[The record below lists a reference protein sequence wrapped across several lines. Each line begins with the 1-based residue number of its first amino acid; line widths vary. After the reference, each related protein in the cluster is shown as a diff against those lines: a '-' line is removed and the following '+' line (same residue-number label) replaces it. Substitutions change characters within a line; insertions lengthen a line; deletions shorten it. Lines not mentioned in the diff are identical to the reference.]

1 MKHLKLSHK
10 IGLGF
15 GLLLLIAC
23 LPGAIAV
30 WQMRGMADNATVL
43 AREYVPEVAVSNEIE
58 RNSLRTMYAI
68 RGYAMSKE
76 EDYLKTGREYLARVK
91 ANLKSA
97 ADLAQRAEHLTVLRA
112 SIDEMTTKV
121 DRYEELTDQT
131 VTQNRRIAE
140 NRALL
145 DAAAIDYMESCRQY
159 LADQEKTMADL
170 IAAGASAE
178 ALNDRLGKLS
188 GIHRVIDLGNAIRV
202 DNFKA
207 QAKGDPALTR
217 EALKRFGAINA
228 ELDQLKSASR
238 MTAHLKRIEEV
249 RKAAEAYKAA
259 MTDILERTLALRK
272 LNDDRVE
279 VGTAVLDV
287 AYSTSEKGV
296 EETDRIATTGA
307 ESMVSSAN
315 VMTGGIFAAVVVGVI
330 LAVLI
335 TRGIVGPLVR
345 GVEFAR
351 HVAAGDLT
359 ARIDAEGT
367 DEVGMLARALQ
378 EMVGRLREIVIGVQ
392 SAGANVSDGSQQISS
407 SAQEMSQGA
416 SEQAASAEEAAASIE
431 EMAANIRQ
439 NADNAAETEKIA
451 RKSAEDA
458 RESGEAVSDTVTA
471 MREIAERIS
480 IVEEIARQT
489 DLLALNAAIEAARA
503 GDMGR
508 GFAVVAAEVRKLAER
523 SQTAAGEIGK
533 LSGSSVAV
541 AERAGEMLTHLV
553 PDIQKTAE
561 LVQEI
566 SAASAE
572 QNRGA
577 DQITQAIGQLDQ
589 VIQQNASAAEEMAS
603 TSEELASQ
611 AEQLR
616 LAIDFFKVEGSEHR
630 AGGRYESEDDDDD
643 ETDEAA

>member
-1 MKHLKLSHK
+1 
-10 IGLGF
+10 
-15 GLLLLIAC
+15 
-23 LPGAIAV
+23 
-30 WQMRGMADNATVL
+30 
-43 AREYVPEVAVSNEIE
+43 
-58 RNSLRTMYAI
+58 
-68 RGYAMSKE
+68 
-76 EDYLKTGREYLARVK
+76 
-91 ANLKSA
+91 
-97 ADLAQRAEHLTVLRA
+97 
-112 SIDEMTTKV
+112 
-121 DRYEELTDQT
+121 
-131 VTQNRRIAE
+131 
-140 NRALL
+140 
-145 DAAAIDYMESCRQY
+145 
-159 LADQEKTMADL
+159 
-170 IAAGASAE
+170 
-178 ALNDRLGKLS
+178 
-188 GIHRVIDLGNAIRV
+188 
-202 DNFKA
+202 
-207 QAKGDPALTR
+207 
-217 EALKRFGAINA
+217 
-228 ELDQLKSASR
+228 
-238 MTAHLKRIEEV
+238 
-249 RKAAEAYKAA
+249 
-259 MTDILERTLALRK
+259 MTDILDRTLALQK
-272 LNDDRVE
+272 LNKDRGE
-279 VGTAVLDV
+279 AAESVLD
-287 AYSTSEKGV
+287 AAQGTSEKGV
-296 EETDRIATTGA
+296 EETDRIATSGA
-307 ESMVSSAN
+307 QSMVTSAN
-315 VMTGGIFAAVVVGVI
+315 VMTGGMFAAVVVGVI

-345 GVEFAR
+345 GVDFAR
-351 HVAAGDLT
+351 QVAGGNLN
-359 ARIDAEGT
+359 ARIEAEGT

-378 EMVGRLREIVIGVQ
+378 EMVSRLREIVIGVQ
-392 SAGANVSDGSQQISS
+392 NAGANVSDGSQQISS

-416 SEQAASAEEAAASIE
+416 SEQAASAEEAAASVE

-458 RESGEAVSDTVTA
+458 RESGQAVSDTVSA
-471 MREIAERIS
+471 MREIAEKIS

-577 DQITQAIGQLDQ
+577 DQITLAIGQLDQ

-616 LAIDFFKVEGSEHR
+616 LAIGFFKVEGNEHR
-630 AGGRYESEDDDDD
+630 LGGKYESEDDENDDGD
-643 ETDEAA
+643 ED

>member
-15 GLLLLIAC
+15 GLLLVIAC

-30 WQMRGMADNATVL
+30 WQMRGMADNATTL
-43 AREYVPEVAVSNEIE
+43 ADEYVPEVAVSNEIE
-58 RNSLRTMYAI
+58 RTSLRTMYAI
-68 RGYAMSKE
+68 RGYAMSEQE
-76 EDYLKTGREYLARVK
+76 EYLKTGREYLAQVK
-91 ANLKSA
+91 ASLKSA
-97 ADLAQRAEHLTVLRA
+97 EDLARRTEHLVMLRG
-112 SIDEMTTKV
+112 SIGEMTSEV
-121 DRYEELTDQT
+121 ARYEEMVEQT
-131 VTQNRRIAE
+131 VTQNQRIAE
-140 NRALL
+140 NRSLL
-145 DAAAIDYMESCRQY
+145 NAAAKTYMESCGQY
-159 LADQEKTMADL
+159 LADQEGAMAEAID
-170 IAAGASAE
+170 AGASAKT
-178 ALNDRLGKLS
+178 LSDRLSKIS

-207 QAKGDPALTR
+207 QATGDAALTR
-217 EALKRFGAINA
+217 EAIKRFGTIDA
-228 ELDQLKSASR
+228 ELDRLKSLSR
-238 MTAHLKRIEEV
+238 MAERLKMIEAV
-249 RKAAEAYKAA
+249 RKAAQSYKAA
-259 MTDILERTLALRK
+259 MTDILDRTLALQK
-272 LNDDRVE
+272 LNKDRGE
-279 VGTAVLDV
+279 VAESVLD
-287 AYSTSEKGV
+287 AAQGTSEKGV
-296 EETDRIATTGA
+296 EETSRIATTGA
-307 ESMVSSAN
+307 QSMVTSAN
-315 VMTGGIFAAVVVGVI
+315 VMTGGMFAAVVVGVI

-345 GVEFAR
+345 GVDFAR
-351 HVAAGDLT
+351 HVAGGDLT
-359 ARIDAEGT
+359 ARIDVEGT
-367 DEVGMLARALQ
+367 DEVGMLASALQ
-378 EMVGRLREIVIGVQ
+378 EMVGRLREIVVGVQ

-416 SEQAASAEEAAASIE
+416 SEQAASAEEAAASVE

-458 RESGEAVSDTVTA
+458 RESGQAVSDTVSA
-471 MREIAERIS
+471 MREIAEKIS

-577 DQITQAIGQLDQ
+577 DQITLAIGQLDQ

-616 LAIDFFKVEGSEHR
+616 LAIDFFKVEGDEHR
-630 AGGRYESEDDDDD
+630 LGGKYESEDADDD
-643 ETDEAA
+643 EGDED

>member
-15 GLLLLIAC
+15 GLLLVIAC

-43 AREYVPEVAVSNEIE
+43 ATEYVPEVDVSNEIE
-58 RNSLRTMYAI
+58 RTSLRTMFAI
-68 RGYAMSKE
+68 RGYALSE
-76 EDYLKTGREYLARVK
+76 REAYLKTGREYLVRVK
-91 ANLKSA
+91 ASLKSA
-97 ADLAQRAEHLTVLRA
+97 EDLAQRTEHLVMLRA
-112 SIDEMTTKV
+112 SIGEMSGEV
-121 DRYEELTDQT
+121 ASYEELLDKT
-131 VTQNRRIAE
+131 VTQNQRIAE
-140 NRALL
+140 NRDIL
-145 DAAAIDYMESCRQY
+145 DAAAQTYMESCGRY
-159 LADQEKTMADL
+159 LADQKAAMTGEID
-170 IAAGASAE
+170 AGASADT
-178 ALNDRLGKLS
+178 LKQRLSKLS
-188 GIHRVIDLGNAIRV
+188 GINRVIDLGNAIRV

-207 QAKGDPALTR
+207 QATRDPALTR
-217 EALKRFGAINA
+217 EAIKRFGAINA
-228 ELDQLKSASR
+228 ELDRLKSLSR
-238 MTAHLKRIEEV
+238 VAAHLEEIEAVE
-249 RKAAEAYKAA
+249 KAARAYKAA

-272 LNDDRVE
+272 LNNDREE
-279 VGTAVLDV
+279 VGIAVLD
-287 AYSTSEKGV
+287 AAQGTSEKGV
-296 EETDRIATTGA
+296 EETSRIATTGA
-307 ESMVSSAN
+307 QSMVTSAN
-315 VMTGGIFAAVVVGVI
+315 VMTGGMFAAVVVGVI
-330 LAVLI
+330 LAILI

-351 HVAAGDLT
+351 RVAAGDLT
-359 ARIDAEGT
+359 ARIEAEGT

-378 EMVGRLREIVIGVQ
+378 EMVSRLREIVIGVQ

-416 SEQAASAEEAAASIE
+416 SEQAASAEEAAASVE

-458 RESGEAVSDTVTA
+458 RESGQAVSDTVSA
-471 MREIAERIS
+471 MREIAEKIS

-577 DQITQAIGQLDQ
+577 DQITLAIGQLDQ

-616 LAIDFFKVEGSEHR
+616 LAIDFFKVEGNEHR
-630 AGGRYESEDDDDD
+630 LNGKYESEDDDDD
-643 ETDEAA
+643 ESDED